1 MAYPDPPT
9 SPGGMSTRRLT
20 NRNTNR
26 YSVTALFSMAA
37 EQDVEVEDEL
47 ARAQKRLRDLKGK
60 ISAQSKKNFVLE
72 RDVRYLD
79 SRIALLI
86 QNRMAADEQREVERT
101 LEDVDPTEG
110 HYPDDRKI
118 QQYSNLFFLLQSE
131 PRHIAALCRLTV
143 MFTLYGNQY
152 ESREEHLLLTMFQS
166 VLSAQFETATEFGSL
181 LRANTPV
188 SRMMTTYTRRG
199 PGQSYLK
206 SVLAERINS
215 LIEHKDL
222 NLEINPVK
230 VYEQLVNQIEEETG
244 QLPPNLPRGVAP
256 EVAAENPDVQA
267 FIAPRL
273 TMLMEIANSFL
284 LTIIDSMESVPYGI
298 RWICKQIRSLT
309 RRKYPEATDYAICS
323 LIGGFFFLRFIN
335 PAIVTPQAYM
345 LVEGVPAKHPR
356 RTLTLIA
363 KMLQNLANKPSY
375 SKEAYMMT
383 LNPFVENN
391 KARINQFL
399 NNLCEVG
406 DFYETLEMD
415 QYMALSKKDLVIHI
429 SLNELYNTH
438 SLILQH
444 IETLSP
450 NDKQHLRILTDE
462 LGPAPAQVPRK
473 ENRSLELN
481 LYSRWETPVQDIQ
494 SALMDSVSSSDMLY
508 METKSIF
515 VQLIRSI
522 PHAAEKRP
530 YNLSAI
536 AERAA
541 TTKDAILVRKGIKVK
556 EMLREL
562 EEQKVV
568 QASDGYKLMQEE
580 VEAELV
586 HLGNLREKVVAETK
600 SLEAV
605 YKTICDHNNY
615 LRSQLE
621 QYKAYLQNVRL
632 NASKDKGSTTGV
644 GVVTV
649 GGKEKKP
656 TKAVVLGPYRFT
668 HAQLEKEGIIVES
681 NVPDNRRP
689 NIYFNIT
696 SPTPGTFI
704 IALHYKG
711 REKAILEMDL
721 KIDDLLEKQK
731 DNKHLLDLEYV
742 QLNVPKVLGLLKKV
756 FAKRDTAEKNNTA
769 STLAGITPVSLAAD
783 RQTYWVLI
791 RLGNIAFRA
800 ALDTASSDLF
810 IVGSSC
816 AAASCVAVP
825 RYPLSYGSPT
835 FGVVN
840 DNQTLFKASYADG
853 TMVSGFVARES
864 VQVANLTLPDQVFAL
879 VTDSNVTLQDDVS
892 GILGLG
898 FPRLSGIPNNV
909 ANATSFF
916 PTLAQKGILDYP
928 LFGVSLTHGEGGSL
942 SFGAID
948 TTIVKNVSQIGW
960 NPVVEFSP
968 KGAESNTSSYLHW
981 VIPMSSF
988 SVNGTKTAP
997 IPTYPGV
1004 AGDSSLALFD
1014 IGTSGIYGP
1023 YQDVERLFAQIPDSR
1038 LVNDGIW
1045 AVPCDTIVPMA
1056 FTFGQRTYTLEPTDY
1071 LLGPA
1076 SGNPNLCL
1084 SWPMA
1089 LPPSADSIDW
1099 QFGGPF
1105 LRTVYSVFSY
1115 GINAK
1120 EAPRIGFYPLNNGSE
1135 TEDAASIAAYFAS
1148 VSATIP
1154 TTLPNSLLPTP
1165 SFSTPSYAFNSSI
1178 PASTGGIVTSA
1189 LAISTYSAIFGKKT
1203 TVNVTS
1209 LPGVTPEP
1217 TVTVITTTNEQS
1229 DVTIITS
1236 SLPVAAVTLG
1246 IPPGWN
1252 AASGLGFPPMIPVT
1266 FIALVVAGLTL

>member
-1 MAYPDPPT
+1 MSAITMSYPDQPG
-9 SPGGMSTRRLT
+9 SPSGLSTRRLT

-26 YSVTALFSMAA
+26 YSVTALFSMVA
-37 EQDVEVEDEL
+37 EQDVEVEDDL

-86 QNRMAADEQREVERT
+86 QNRMALDEQREVERT
-101 LEDVDPTEG
+101 LEEVDPTEG
-110 HYPDDRKI
+110 HYPDDRKL

-131 PRHIAALCRLTV
+131 PRHVAALCRLVSLSEIDTLLQTV

-230 VYEQLVNQIEEETG
+230 VYEQMVNQIEEDTG
-244 QLPPNLPRGVAP
+244 SLPPNLPRGVAP

-267 FIAPRL
+267 IIAPRL

-284 LTIIDSMESVPYGI
+284 LTIIESMESVPYGI

-345 LVEGVPAKHPR
+345 LVDGVPAKHPR

-375 SKEAYMMT
+375 AKEAYMIT

-429 SLNELYNTH
+429 TMNELYNTH

-450 NDKQHLRILTDE
+450 NDKHHLRILTDE
-462 LGPAPAQVPRK
+462 LGPAPPQVPRK
-473 ENRSLELN
+473 ENRTIELN
-481 LYSRWETPVQDIQ
+481 LYSRWETPVHDLQ
-494 SALMDSVSSSDMLY
+494 SALLDNISSNDMLY
-508 METKSIF
+508 MEAKSIF
-515 VQLIRSI
+515 VQLIRSLPNI
-522 PHAAEKRP
+522 GKGP
-530 YNLSAI
+530 YNLASI

-541 TTKDAILVRKGIKVK
+541 TTKDSTLVRKGIKVK

-562 EEQKVV
+562 EEQRIIDR
-568 QASDGYKLMQEE
+568 SDGYRLMQEE
-580 VEAELV
+580 VGAELV
-586 HLGNLREKVVAETK
+586 HLGNLREKVLLETK

-632 NASKDKGSTTGV
+632 TATKDKGSTTGV

-696 SPTPGTFI
+696 SPSPGTFI

-756 FAKRDTAEKNNTA
+756 FVKR
-769 STLAGITPVSLAAD
+769 
-783 RQTYWVLI
+783 
-791 RLGNIAFRA
+791 
-800 ALDTASSDLF
+800 
-810 IVGSSC
+810 
-816 AAASCVAVP
+816 
-825 RYPLSYGSPT
+825 
-835 FGVVN
+835 
-840 DNQTLFKASYADG
+840 
-853 TMVSGFVARES
+853 
-864 VQVANLTLPDQVFAL
+864 
-879 VTDSNVTLQDDVS
+879 
-892 GILGLG
+892 
-898 FPRLSGIPNNV
+898 
-909 ANATSFF
+909 
-916 PTLAQKGILDYP
+916 
-928 LFGVSLTHGEGGSL
+928 
-942 SFGAID
+942 
-948 TTIVKNVSQIGW
+948 
-960 NPVVEFSP
+960 
-968 KGAESNTSSYLHW
+968 
-981 VIPMSSF
+981 
-988 SVNGTKTAP
+988 
-997 IPTYPGV
+997 
-1004 AGDSSLALFD
+1004 
-1014 IGTSGIYGP
+1014 
-1023 YQDVERLFAQIPDSR
+1023 
-1038 LVNDGIW
+1038 
-1045 AVPCDTIVPMA
+1045 
-1056 FTFGQRTYTLEPTDY
+1056 
-1071 LLGPA
+1071 
-1076 SGNPNLCL
+1076 
-1084 SWPMA
+1084 
-1089 LPPSADSIDW
+1089 
-1099 QFGGPF
+1099 
-1105 LRTVYSVFSY
+1105 
-1115 GINAK
+1115 
-1120 EAPRIGFYPLNNGSE
+1120 
-1135 TEDAASIAAYFAS
+1135 
-1148 VSATIP
+1148 
-1154 TTLPNSLLPTP
+1154 
-1165 SFSTPSYAFNSSI
+1165 
-1178 PASTGGIVTSA
+1178 
-1189 LAISTYSAIFGKKT
+1189 
-1203 TVNVTS
+1203 
-1209 LPGVTPEP
+1209 
-1217 TVTVITTTNEQS
+1217 
-1229 DVTIITS
+1229 
-1236 SLPVAAVTLG
+1236 
-1246 IPPGWN
+1246 
-1252 AASGLGFPPMIPVT
+1252 
-1266 FIALVVAGLTL
+1266 

>member
-1 MAYPDPPT
+1 MSYSDQPA
-9 SPGGMSTRRLT
+9 SPGSMSGGRRLT

-37 EQDVEVEDEL
+37 ENDVEVEDDL
-47 ARAQKRLRDLKGK
+47 ARAQKRLRDLKSK

-86 QNRMAADEQREVERT
+86 QNRMALDEQREVERT
-101 LEDVDPTEG
+101 LEEVDPTEG
-110 HYPDDRKI
+110 HYPDDRKM

-131 PRHIAALCRLTV
+131 PRHIAALCRLVSLSEIDTLLQTV

-230 VYEQLVNQIEEETG
+230 VYEQMINQIEEETG
-244 QLPPNLPRGVAP
+244 SLPPNLPRGVAP
-256 EVAAENPDVQA
+256 EVAAENLDVQA
-267 FIAPRL
+267 IIAPRL

-284 LTIIDSMESVPYGI
+284 VTIIESMESVPYGI

-375 SKEAYMMT
+375 AKEAYMMT

-415 QYMALSKKDLVIHI
+415 QYMALSKKDLMIHI
-429 SLNELYNTH
+429 TMNELYNTH

-473 ENRSLELN
+473 ENRTIELT

-522 PHAAEKRP
+522 PNASEKRP
-530 YNLSAI
+530 YNLAAI

-541 TTKDAILVRKGIKVK
+541 TTKDATLVRKGIKVK

-562 EEQKVV
+562 EEQKIIE
-568 QASDGYKLMQEE
+568 QADGYKLMQEE
-580 VEAELV
+580 VAAELT
-586 HLGNLREKVVAETK
+586 HLGNLREKVLLETK

-605 YKTICDHNNY
+605 YKTIGDHNNY

-632 NASKDKGSTTGV
+632 TASKDKGSTTGV

-656 TKAVVLGPYRFT
+656 AKSVVLGPYRFT

-711 REKAILEMDL
+711 RERAILEMDL

-756 FAKRDTAEKNNTA
+756 FAKR
-769 STLAGITPVSLAAD
+769 S
-783 RQTYWVLI
+783 
-791 RLGNIAFRA
+791 
-800 ALDTASSDLF
+800 
-810 IVGSSC
+810 
-816 AAASCVAVP
+816 
-825 RYPLSYGSPT
+825 
-835 FGVVN
+835 
-840 DNQTLFKASYADG
+840 
-853 TMVSGFVARES
+853 
-864 VQVANLTLPDQVFAL
+864 
-879 VTDSNVTLQDDVS
+879 
-892 GILGLG
+892 
-898 FPRLSGIPNNV
+898 
-909 ANATSFF
+909 
-916 PTLAQKGILDYP
+916 
-928 LFGVSLTHGEGGSL
+928 
-942 SFGAID
+942 
-948 TTIVKNVSQIGW
+948 
-960 NPVVEFSP
+960 
-968 KGAESNTSSYLHW
+968 
-981 VIPMSSF
+981 
-988 SVNGTKTAP
+988 
-997 IPTYPGV
+997 
-1004 AGDSSLALFD
+1004 
-1014 IGTSGIYGP
+1014 
-1023 YQDVERLFAQIPDSR
+1023 
-1038 LVNDGIW
+1038 
-1045 AVPCDTIVPMA
+1045 
-1056 FTFGQRTYTLEPTDY
+1056 
-1071 LLGPA
+1071 
-1076 SGNPNLCL
+1076 
-1084 SWPMA
+1084 
-1089 LPPSADSIDW
+1089 
-1099 QFGGPF
+1099 
-1105 LRTVYSVFSY
+1105 
-1115 GINAK
+1115 
-1120 EAPRIGFYPLNNGSE
+1120 
-1135 TEDAASIAAYFAS
+1135 
-1148 VSATIP
+1148 
-1154 TTLPNSLLPTP
+1154 
-1165 SFSTPSYAFNSSI
+1165 
-1178 PASTGGIVTSA
+1178 
-1189 LAISTYSAIFGKKT
+1189 
-1203 TVNVTS
+1203 
-1209 LPGVTPEP
+1209 
-1217 TVTVITTTNEQS
+1217 
-1229 DVTIITS
+1229 
-1236 SLPVAAVTLG
+1236 
-1246 IPPGWN
+1246 
-1252 AASGLGFPPMIPVT
+1252 
-1266 FIALVVAGLTL
+1266 